1 MTQRIIR
8 VKELCERFGGVS
20 RQTLHEWEKKGKIP
34 PRFKLTENG
43 RASGWL
49 SSEIEMFFESR
60 RDTAQSNYCPE
71 EVENRE
77 VQKDGQ

>member
-1 MTQRIIR
+1 MEERIIR
-8 VKELCERFGGVS
+8 AKELSERLGVT
-20 RQTLHEWEKKGKIP
+20 RQSLYEWEKKGKIP

-71 EVENRE
+71 EVEKVE
-77 VQKDGQ
+77 ELEHGQ